1 MAHQTYDKNIGKNKN
16 IYQNKNKNMYQTHDK
31 NICEAKLEASSC
43 AREGGPPVLA
53 FQDVW
58 VKPGDDQHDGD
69 GDDAGLKY

>member
-1 MAHQTYDKNIGKNKN
+1 
-16 IYQNKNKNMYQTHDK
+16 MYQTHDK

-53 FQDVW
+53 FQDVR
-58 VKPGDDQHDGD
+58 VEPGDDQHDGD